1 MFYTQ
6 PEDLG
11 DLIDHLSRDQGAS
24 RGRIDLLPPRTIT
37 PMDENA
43 ILKEQFADASSPPSA
58 INRRAAPP
66 PPLNLSSPGRTP
78 DADTGGSGETYSLAA
93 QLSPNRHVA
102 LRADG
107 APGTQPSPS
116 AASFASSVSG
126 APTRSVEDRLQALLD
141 KLQASG
147 AGVGSGAGSARRDRT
162 MDV

>member
-43 ILKEQFADASSPPSA
+43 ILKEQFADASSPH
-58 INRRAAPP
+58 RRAAPP
-66 PPLNLSSPGRTP
+66 PPLELSSPGGTR
-78 DADTGGSGETYSLAA
+78 DADTGGSDETYSLAA
-93 QLSPNRHVA
+93 QLSPKRHVA

-107 APGTQPSPS
+107 APGTQASPS

-126 APTRSVEDRLQALLD
+126 APNRSVEDRLQALLD

-147 AGVGSGAGSARRDRT
+147 AGVGFGARGASSA
-162 MDV
+162 